1 MKFIKENFFFICFVM
16 IIYAIN
22 YNNTIKQGYSHEE
35 VIGTYIIIGTLMA
48 LFAFLSYFYI
58 SQINDFFNK
67 FLGDSAAFTLS
78 WSIPLLIFFLIPIF
92 LTQKVLENYS
102 TYLPLFFN

>member
-1 MKFIKENFFFICFVM
+1 MKFIKENFMFISFVVF
-16 IIYAIN
+16 IFTLKYFN
-22 YNNTIKQGYSHEE
+22 KVDQGYSHEE

-48 LFAFLSYFYI
+48 LFAFLSYSYI

-67 FLGDSAAFTLS
+67 FLGDSASFTLS
-78 WSIPLLIFFLIPIF
+78 WGIPLLIFFLIPIF
-92 LTQKVLENYS
+92 LTNKILENYS